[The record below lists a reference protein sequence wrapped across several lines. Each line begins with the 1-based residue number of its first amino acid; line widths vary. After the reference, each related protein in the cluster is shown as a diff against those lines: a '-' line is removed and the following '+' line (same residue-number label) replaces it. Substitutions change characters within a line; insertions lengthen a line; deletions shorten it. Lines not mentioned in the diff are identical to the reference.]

1 MHYLNSAK
9 YDRTNC
15 VHPFQG
21 AETTFSRLAL
31 GALTTPY
38 IRAVSLW
45 KLNAPRISRMI
56 YCKRTNSTFNLSLIL
71 AGERTVKFQLDKPGG
86 LPPDARIAFK
96 VKTNNYYR
104 FSIVPNTGYL
114 PCEVTGTFLIRK
126 KISCHSFRHR
136 INIFSIPVSIKPRP
150 HRARAK

>member
-1 MHYLNSAK
+1 
-9 YDRTNC
+9 
-15 VHPFQG
+15 
-21 AETTFSRLAL
+21 
-31 GALTTPY
+31 
-38 IRAVSLW
+38 
-45 KLNAPRISRMI
+45 MI

-126 KISCHSFRHR
+126 KSRVTAFVTASTFSLFQLASNQDR
-136 INIFSIPVSIKPRP
+136 IELGQSKHANI
-150 HRARAK
+150 